1 MKKLLKYIIPIMIV
15 TLMEASPARDGLIT
29 FTQPD
34 GTEFEGVLKG
44 DSSFHWIESNSK
56 VVMYN
61 SEDKFYYNATL
72 SANNK
77 LEFTKEKPIQKQKTK
92 SSQVAAL
99 TTLKREK
106 LHAVDKSTKQLLN
119 VLQREARKGHR
130 PR

>member
-56 VVMYN
+56 IVMYN